1 MTNKNMIK
9 ISKPTT
15 ESKFKLVIDKN
26 TFYLYDRDFEEKYEG
41 YISSIKELLLV
52 LRNKVSTEGLKKDF
66 FVELIRNKKNGLRAL
81 LALTGISNEY
91 LKRLIT
97 LIRVIDDE
105 ELNRLTLKDKWQTGT
120 EEIDEGGV
128 SEWSD
133 SKIANLIKNNENFA
147 KGIVNIFFEG
157 STVPVL
163 TQALPLFELKKLSV
177 EKLEFKIESLVDTL
191 IRYKEKGSYAGKKE
205 NNPEVLIEKILEELE
220 IPYTSG
226 DLQKLVGV
234 LDEEKRT
241 MDFIIPDQNNPL
253 LIVESS
259 YVVTTSSGQGDKAKT
274 EINVAK
280 LIKKHY
286 PKALFIGFV
295 DGIGWY
301 VRKNDLKRMVGA
313 YDEVFTF
320 HKEELNRFKELLST
334 VFNK

>member
-1 MTNKNMIK
+1 MTK
-9 ISKPTT
+9 IRKPTT

-66 FVELIRNKKNGLRAL
+66 FVELIRDKKNGLRAL

-105 ELNRLTLKDKWQTGT
+105 ELNKLALKGKWQTET
-120 EEIDEGGV
+120 EKISESGV

-133 SKIANLIKNNENFA
+133 SKIAGLIKDNENFA

-157 STVPVL
+157 SSVPVL

-205 NNPEVLIEKILEELE
+205 NNPEVLIEKVLEGLE
-220 IPYTSG
+220 IPYVSG
-226 DLQKLVGV
+226 DLKKLVGV

-241 MDFIIPDQNNPL
+241 MDFIIPNQENPL
-253 LIVESS
+253 VIVESS

-274 EINVAK
+274 EINIAR
-280 LIKKHY
+280 LIKKYY

-313 YDEVFTF
+313 YDDVFTF
-320 HKEELNRFKELLST
+320 HKEELNRFKKLLSNI
-334 VFNK
+334 FGK

>member
-1 MTNKNMIK
+1 MTNKNIIK

-133 SKIANLIKNNENFA
+133 SKIANLIKSNENFA

-241 MDFIIPDQNNPL
+241 MDFIIPDQDNPL
-253 LIVESS
+253 LIIESS

-334 VFNK
+334 VLNK

>member
-1 MTNKNMIK
+1 MTMFR
-9 ISKPTT
+9 KPTT
-15 ESKFKLVIDKN
+15 ELKFKRVIEKN
-26 TFYLYDRDFEEKYEG
+26 TFYLYDRDFEERYEG
-41 YISSIKELLLV
+41 YISSIKETLLV
-52 LRNKVSTEGLKKDF
+52 LRNRIATEGLKKEF
-66 FVELIRNKKNGLRAL
+66 FIELIQNKKNGLRAL

-105 ELNRLTLKDKWQTGT
+105 ELNKLTLKDKWQETT
-120 EEIDEGGV
+120 EKDSESGI
-128 SEWSD
+128 SEWGD
-133 SKIANLIKNNENFA
+133 SKIANLIKNNKYFA
-147 KGIVNIFFEG
+147 EGIVNIFFEG

-191 IRYKEKGSYAGKKE
+191 IRYKEKGSYSGKRE
-205 NNPEVLIEKILEELE
+205 NNPEVLIENILDELG
-220 IPYTSG
+220 ISYVSG
-226 DLQKLVGV
+226 DLERLVGV

-241 MDFIIPDQNNPL
+241 MDFIIPDQKDPL
-253 LIVESS
+253 IIVESS

-274 EINVAK
+274 EINVAR
-280 LIKKHY
+280 LVKKHY

-313 YDEVFTF
+313 YDDVFTF
-320 HKEELNRFKELLST
+320 HKEELNRFRELMLEI
-334 VFNK
+334 FNK

>member
-1 MTNKNMIK
+1 MTMFR
-9 ISKPTT
+9 KPTT
-15 ESKFKLVIDKN
+15 ELKFKRVIEKN
-26 TFYLYDRDFEEKYEG
+26 TFYLYDRDFEERYEG
-41 YISSIKELLLV
+41 YISSIKETLLV
-52 LRNKVSTEGLKKDF
+52 LRNRIATQGLKKEF
-66 FVELIRNKKNGLRAL
+66 FIELIQNKKNGLRAL

-105 ELNRLTLKDKWQTGT
+105 ELNKLTLKDKWQEST
-120 EEIDEGGV
+120 EKDSESGI
-128 SEWSD
+128 SEWGD
-133 SKIANLIKNNENFA
+133 SKIANLIKNNKYFA
-147 KGIVNIFFEG
+147 EGIVNIFFEG

-191 IRYKEKGSYAGKKE
+191 IRYKEKGSYSGKRE
-205 NNPEVLIEKILEELE
+205 NNPEVLIENILDDLG
-220 IPYTSG
+220 ISYVSG
-226 DLQKLVGV
+226 DLEKLVGV

-241 MDFIIPDQNNPL
+241 MDFIIPDQKDPL
-253 LIVESS
+253 IIVESS

-274 EINVAK
+274 EINVAR
-280 LIKKHY
+280 LIKKYY

-313 YDEVFTF
+313 YDDVFTF
-320 HKEELNRFKELLST
+320 HKEELNRFRELMLEI
-334 VFNK
+334 FNK

>member
-1 MTNKNMIK
+1 MIK

-105 ELNRLTLKDKWQTGT
+105 ELNRLTLKDKWQTET

-133 SKIANLIKNNENFA
+133 SKIANLIKSNENFA

-205 NNPEVLIEKILEELE
+205 NNPEVLIEKILDELE

-241 MDFIIPDQNNPL
+241 MDFIIPDQDNPL

-301 VRKNDLKRMVGA
+301 VRKNDLKRMVEA

>member
-1 MTNKNMIK
+1 MII

-105 ELNRLTLKDKWQTGT
+105 ELNRITLKDKWQIGA

-133 SKIANLIKNNENFA
+133 SKIANLIKSNENFA
-147 KGIVNIFFEG
+147 KGIINIFFEG

-241 MDFIIPDQNNPL
+241 MDFIIPDQDNPL

-280 LIKKHY
+280 LIKKYY

>member
-1 MTNKNMIK
+1 MIK

-105 ELNRLTLKDKWQTGT
+105 ELNRITLKDKWQIGA

-133 SKIANLIKNNENFA
+133 SKIANLIKSNENFA
-147 KGIVNIFFEG
+147 KGIINIFFEG

-241 MDFIIPDQNNPL
+241 MDFIIPDQDNPL

-280 LIKKHY
+280 LIKKYY

>member
-1 MTNKNMIK
+1 
-9 ISKPTT
+9 
-15 ESKFKLVIDKN
+15 
-26 TFYLYDRDFEEKYEG
+26 
-41 YISSIKELLLV
+41 
-52 LRNKVSTEGLKKDF
+52 
-66 FVELIRNKKNGLRAL
+66 
-81 LALTGISNEY
+81 
-91 LKRLIT
+91 
-97 LIRVIDDE
+97 
-105 ELNRLTLKDKWQTGT
+105 
-120 EEIDEGGV
+120 
-128 SEWSD
+128 
-133 SKIANLIKNNENFA
+133 
-147 KGIVNIFFEG
+147 
-157 STVPVL
+157 
-163 TQALPLFELKKLSV
+163 
-177 EKLEFKIESLVDTL
+177 
-191 IRYKEKGSYAGKKE
+191 
-205 NNPEVLIEKILEELE
+205 VLIEKILEELE

-226 DLQKLVGV
+226 DLQKLIGV

-274 EINVAK
+274 EINIAK

>member
-15 ESKFKLVIDKN
+15 ASKFKLVINKN

-52 LRNKVSTEGLKKDF
+52 LRNKVSTEGLKKNF

-120 EEIDEGGV
+120 EEIDKGGV
-128 SEWSD
+128 SEWGD
-133 SKIANLIKNNENFA
+133 SKIANLIKSNENFA

-241 MDFIIPDQNNPL
+241 MDFIIPDQDNPL
-253 LIVESS
+253 LIIESS

-320 HKEELNRFKELLST
+320 HKEELNRFKELLLT
-334 VFNK
+334 LFNK

>member
-1 MTNKNMIK
+1 MAK

-15 ESKFKLVIDKN
+15 ESKFKRVIDKN

-66 FVELIRNKKNGLRAL
+66 FVELIRDKKNGLRAL

-105 ELNRLTLKDKWQTGT
+105 ELNKLALKDKWQT
-120 EEIDEGGV
+120 EREKISESGV

-133 SKIANLIKNNENFA
+133 SKIAVLIKDNGNFA
-147 KGIVNIFFEG
+147 RGIVNIFFEG
-157 STVPVL
+157 SSVPVL

-205 NNPEVLIEKILEELE
+205 NNPEVIIEKILEELE
-220 IPYTSG
+220 IPHVSG

-241 MDFIIPDQNNPL
+241 MDFIIPNQENPL
-253 LIVESS
+253 LIIESS
-259 YVVTTSSGQGDKAKT
+259 YAVTTSSGQGDKAKT
-274 EINVAK
+274 EINVAR
-280 LIKKHY
+280 LIEKYY
-286 PKALFIGFV
+286 PKTLFIGFV

-313 YDEVFTF
+313 YDDVFTF
-320 HKEELNRFKELLST
+320 HKEELNRFKELIST

>member
-1 MTNKNMIK
+1 MAK

-15 ESKFKLVIDKN
+15 ESKFKRVIDKN

-52 LRNKVSTEGLKKDF
+52 LRNKVSTEGLKKNF
-66 FVELIRNKKNGLRAL
+66 FVELIRDKKNGLRAL

-105 ELNRLTLKDKWQTGT
+105 ELNKLALKDKWQTET
-120 EEIDEGGV
+120 EKISESGV

-133 SKIANLIKNNENFA
+133 SKIAVLIKDNENFA
-147 KGIVNIFFEG
+147 MGIVNIFFEG
-157 STVPVL
+157 SSVPVL

-205 NNPEVLIEKILEELE
+205 NNPEVIIEKVLEELE
-220 IPYTSG
+220 IPHVSG

-241 MDFIIPDQNNPL
+241 MDFIIPNQENPL

-274 EINVAK
+274 EINVAR
-280 LIKKHY
+280 LIKKYY

-313 YDEVFTF
+313 YDDVFTF
-320 HKEELNRFKELLST
+320 HKEELNRFKELVST
-334 VFNK
+334 IFNK

>member
-1 MTNKNMIK
+1 MTK

-66 FVELIRNKKNGLRAL
+66 FVELIRDKKNGLRAL

-105 ELNRLTLKDKWQTGT
+105 ELNKLALKGKWQTET
-120 EEIDEGGV
+120 QKISESGV

-133 SKIANLIKNNENFA
+133 SRIAGLIKDNENFA
-147 KGIVNIFFEG
+147 RGIVNIFFEG
-157 STVPVL
+157 SSVPVL

-205 NNPEVLIEKILEELE
+205 NNPEVLIEKVLGELE
-220 IPYTSG
+220 ISYVSG
-226 DLQKLVGV
+226 DLKKLVGV

-241 MDFIIPDQNNPL
+241 MDFIIPDQENPL

-274 EINVAK
+274 EINIAR
-280 LIKKHY
+280 LIKKYY

-313 YDEVFTF
+313 YDDVFTF
-320 HKEELNRFKELLST
+320 HKEELNRFKTLVST
-334 VFNK
+334 IFGK

>member
-1 MTNKNMIK
+1 MIK

-15 ESKFKLVIDKN
+15 ASKFKLVINKN

-120 EEIDEGGV
+120 EEIDKGGV
-128 SEWSD
+128 SEWGD
-133 SKIANLIKNNENFA
+133 SKIANLIKSNENFA

-241 MDFIIPDQNNPL
+241 MDFIIPDQDNPL
-253 LIVESS
+253 LIIESS

-320 HKEELNRFKELLST
+320 HKEELNRFKELLLT
-334 VFNK
+334 LFNK

>member
-1 MTNKNMIK
+1 MIQ
-9 ISKPTT
+9 
-15 ESKFKLVIDKN
+15 
-26 TFYLYDRDFEEKYEG
+26 
-41 YISSIKELLLV
+41 
-52 LRNKVSTEGLKKDF
+52 
-66 FVELIRNKKNGLRAL
+66 NKKNGLRAL

-105 ELNRLTLKDKWQTGT
+105 ELNELTLKDKWQETT
-120 EEIDEGGV
+120 EKDSESGI
-128 SEWSD
+128 SEWGD
-133 SKIANLIKNNENFA
+133 SKIANLIKNNKYFA
-147 KGIVNIFFEG
+147 EGIVNIFFEG

-191 IRYKEKGSYAGKKE
+191 IRYKEKGSYSSKRE
-205 NNPEVLIEKILEELE
+205 NNPEVLIENILDDLG
-220 IPYTSG
+220 ISYVSG
-226 DLQKLVGV
+226 DLERLVGM

-241 MDFIIPDQNNPL
+241 MDFIIPDQKDPL
-253 LIVESS
+253 IIVESS

-274 EINVAK
+274 EINVAR
-280 LIKKHY
+280 LIKKYY

-313 YDEVFTF
+313 YDDVFTF
-320 HKEELNRFKELLST
+320 HKEELNRFRELMLKI
-334 VFNK
+334 FNK

>member
-97 LIRVIDDE
+97 LIRMIDDE

-241 MDFIIPDQNNPL
+241 MDFIIPDQDNPL
-253 LIVESS
+253 LIIESS

-334 VFNK
+334 VLNK

>member
-91 LKRLIT
+91 LKRLMT

-105 ELNRLTLKDKWQTGT
+105 ELNRLTLKDKWQTRT

-133 SKIANLIKNNENFA
+133 SKIANLIKSNENFA

-241 MDFIIPDQNNPL
+241 MDFIIPDQDNPL

-286 PKALFIGFV
+286 PQALFIGFV

>member
-1 MTNKNMIK
+1 MIK

-97 LIRVIDDE
+97 LIRMIDDE

-241 MDFIIPDQNNPL
+241 MDFIIPDQDNPL
-253 LIVESS
+253 LIIESS

-334 VFNK
+334 VLNK

>member
-1 MTNKNMIK
+1 MTK

-15 ESKFKLVIDKN
+15 ESKFKLVIEKN

-66 FVELIRNKKNGLRAL
+66 FVELIRYKRNGLRAL

-97 LIRVIDDE
+97 LIRVVDDE
-105 ELNRLTLKDKWQTGT
+105 ELNKLTLKDKWQTEA
-120 EEIDEGGV
+120 EEISESGI

-133 SKIANLIKNNENFA
+133 AKIASLIKDNENFA
-147 KGIVNIFFEG
+147 RGIVNIFFEG
-157 STVPVL
+157 SSVPVL

-177 EKLEFKIESLVDTL
+177 EKLEFKIEPLVDTL
-191 IRYKEKGSYAGKKE
+191 IRYKEKGSYSGKKE

-220 IPYTSG
+220 IPHVSG
-226 DLQKLVGV
+226 DLKKLVGV

-241 MDFIIPDQNNPL
+241 MDFIIPDQENPL

-274 EINVAK
+274 EINVAR
-280 LIKKHY
+280 LIKKYY

-313 YDEVFTF
+313 YDDVFTF
-320 HKEELNRFKELLST
+320 HKDELNRFKELVLT
-334 VFNK
+334 IFGK

>member
-1 MTNKNMIK
+1 MTK

-66 FVELIRNKKNGLRAL
+66 FVELIRDKKNGLRAL

-105 ELNRLTLKDKWQTGT
+105 ELNKLALKGKWQT
-120 EEIDEGGV
+120 EIEKISESGV

-133 SKIANLIKNNENFA
+133 SKIAGLIKDNEHFA

-157 STVPVL
+157 SSVPVL

-205 NNPEVLIEKILEELE
+205 NNPEVLIEKVLEELE

-226 DLQKLVGV
+226 DLKKLVGV

-241 MDFIIPDQNNPL
+241 MDFIIPDQENPL

-274 EINVAK
+274 EINVAR
-280 LIKKHY
+280 LIKKYY

-313 YDEVFTF
+313 YDDVFTF
-320 HKEELNRFKELLST
+320 HKEELNRFKKLVST
-334 VFNK
+334 IFGK

>member
-1 MTNKNMIK
+1 MANKNMIK
-9 ISKPTT
+9 ISRPTT

-133 SKIANLIKNNENFA
+133 SKIANLIKSNENFA
-147 KGIVNIFFEG
+147 RGIVNIFFEG

-205 NNPEVLIEKILEELE
+205 NNPEVLIENILDELE

-241 MDFIIPDQNNPL
+241 MDFIIPDQDNPL
-253 LIVESS
+253 LIIESS

-286 PKALFIGFV
+286 PKSLFIGFV

>member
-1 MTNKNMIK
+1 MTK
-9 ISKPTT
+9 ITKRKT
-15 ESKFKLVIDKN
+15 ELKFKRVIDKN
-26 TFYLYDRDFEEKYEG
+26 TFYLYDRDFEERYEG
-41 YISSIKELLLV
+41 YISSIKETLLV
-52 LRNKVSTEGLKKDF
+52 LRNRISTEGLKKEL
-66 FVELIRNKKNGLRAL
+66 FVELLKNKENGLRAL

-105 ELNRLTLKDKWQTGT
+105 ELNNLTLKNQWQPDA
-120 EEIDEGGV
+120 ENNDGGGL

-133 SKIANLIKNNENFA
+133 SKIANLIKTNENFA
-147 KGIVNIFFEG
+147 RGIVNLFFEG

-191 IRYKEKGSYAGKKE
+191 IRYKEKGSYSGKGE
-205 NNPEVLIEKILEELE
+205 RNPEVLIKKILEELE
-220 IPYTSG
+220 ISFVSG
-226 DLQKLVGV
+226 DLERLVGV

-253 LIVESS
+253 VIIESS

-274 EINVAK
+274 EINVARI
-280 LIKKHY
+280 IKKYY
-286 PKALFIGFV
+286 PRALFLGFV

-313 YDEVFTF
+313 YDDVFTF
-320 HKEELNRFKELLST
+320 HKDELNRFRELMST
-334 VFNK
+334 IFNKR

>member
-241 MDFIIPDQNNPL
+241 MDFIIPDQDNPL
-253 LIVESS
+253 LIIESS

-334 VFNK
+334 VLNK

>member
-1 MTNKNMIK
+1 MNNIP
-9 ISKPTT
+9 KPTT
-15 ESKFKLVIDKN
+15 DTKFKRVIDKN

-41 YISSIKELLLV
+41 YISSIKETLLV
-52 LRNKVSTEGLKKDF
+52 LRNKVATEGLKRDSL
-66 FVELIRNKKNGLRAL
+66 VDLIRNKENGLRAL

-97 LIRVIDDE
+97 LVRVIDDK
-105 ELNRLTLKDKWQTGT
+105 ELNELALKDRWPT
-120 EEIDEGGV
+120 ETEGISERGV

-133 SKIANLIKNNENFA
+133 TKIAGLIKENENFA

-157 STVPVL
+157 SSVPAL
-163 TQALPLFELKKLSV
+163 TEALPLFELKKLSV

-191 IRYKEKGSYAGKKE
+191 IRYKEKGSYSGKKE
-205 NNPEVLIEKILEELE
+205 NNPEVLIEKVLEELE
-220 IPYTSG
+220 IPHVTG

-241 MDFIIPDQNNPL
+241 MDFIIPDQKNPL
-253 LIVESS
+253 LIIESS

-274 EINVAK
+274 EINIARF
-280 LIKKHY
+280 IKKYY
-286 PKALFIGFV
+286 PKARFIGFV

-320 HKEELNRFKELLST
+320 HKEELNRFKELLAN
-334 VFNK
+334 VFKK

>member
-1 MTNKNMIK
+1 
-9 ISKPTT
+9 
-15 ESKFKLVIDKN
+15 
-26 TFYLYDRDFEEKYEG
+26 
-41 YISSIKELLLV
+41 
-52 LRNKVSTEGLKKDF
+52 
-66 FVELIRNKKNGLRAL
+66 
-81 LALTGISNEY
+81 LTGISNEY

-133 SKIANLIKNNENFA
+133 SKIANLIKSNENFA

-241 MDFIIPDQNNPL
+241 MDFIIPDQDNPL

-286 PKALFIGFV
+286 PQALFIGFV

>member
-1 MTNKNMIK
+1 MIK

-133 SKIANLIKNNENFA
+133 SKIANLIKSNENFA

-241 MDFIIPDQNNPL
+241 MDFIIPDQDNPL
-253 LIVESS
+253 LIIESS